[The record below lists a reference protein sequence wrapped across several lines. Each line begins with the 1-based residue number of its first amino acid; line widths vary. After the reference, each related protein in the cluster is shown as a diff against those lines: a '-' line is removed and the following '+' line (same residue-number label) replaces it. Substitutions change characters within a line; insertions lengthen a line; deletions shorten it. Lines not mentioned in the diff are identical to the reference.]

1 MDDQEQYWHET
12 NPAVVFMIALQDL
25 NQPHSCEA
33 WGNQGIAGYPLI
45 VADPDPG
52 VMFSWL
58 HDSWNA
64 FPTYAILDHTMQV
77 RAKPWPYSGN
87 GNSNSCDGSNN
98 TIDNWNGGDANDFIA
113 QLIEECGTLCEPC
126 DPNDPNDSDGD
137 GISDDCDNCP
147 GFDDNLDTD
156 QDIIPDGCDEC
167 PNDPDNDIDQDDIC
181 GDIDVC
187 PEDAD
192 NDIDQDGICG
202 DVDLYPDCH
211 NQSGDLNDDLII
223 NIQDILL
230 VLDIILEE
238 SDTITACQLKDAD
251 LNGDRIVNISDVIG
265 MINIIINN

>member
-33 WGNQGIAGYPLI
+33 WGDQGIEGYPLI
-45 VADPDPG
+45 VEDPDPG

-98 TIDNWNGGDANDFIA
+98 TIDNFNGGDANDFIA
-113 QLIEECGTLCEPC
+113 QLIEECGVLCEPC

-137 GISDDCDNCP
+137 GIGDDCDNCE
-147 GFDDNLDTD
+147 GYDDNIDED
-156 QDIIPDGCDEC
+156 QDNIPDGCDQC
-167 PNDPDNDIDQDDIC
+167 PDDPDNDLD
-181 GDIDVC
+181 G
-187 PEDAD
+187 
-192 NDIDQDGICG
+192 DGICG
-202 DVDLYPDCH
+202 NEDLFPDCH
-211 NQSGDLNDDLII
+211 NQPGDLNDDEYVDV
-223 NIQDILL
+223 N
-230 VLDIILEE
+230 DIILTLSIILDET
-238 SDTITACQLKDAD
+238 DTISACQLKDAD
-251 LNGDRIVNISDVIG
+251 FNGDRIININDIIG
-265 MINIIINN
+265 MIYIIINN